1 VTFQGPQR
9 MAIIQKTIRLVRD
22 GLLCLMKIRRSTEGD
37 ATELA
42 RLHRGT
48 IRHVNSSDYSPAQI
62 KAWAGRT
69 SAAKFRRHHQ
79 THVRFVATEQGK
91 IIGFADFGKDG
102 SFGGL
107 YVHKDFVGQGVG
119 TKLIKKLEEMGKKRG
134 VKVFEFLSTKT
145 AKHFLRTERLS
156 VPWKENV
163 SRR

>member
-1 VTFQGPQR
+1 
-9 MAIIQKTIRLVRD
+9 
-22 GLLCLMKIRRSTEGD
+22 MKIRRSTEGD
-37 ATELA
+37 AAELA

-79 THVRFVATEQGK
+79 THIRFVATEQGK

-119 TKLIKKLEEMGKKRG
+119 TKLIKKLEEMGKKSG

-145 AKHFLRTERLS
+145 AKHFYERKGYLCLGKKMYR
-156 VPWKENV
+156 VGDQKLLVYKMRKTLAQNQ
-163 SRR
+163 

>member
-1 VTFQGPQR
+1 
-9 MAIIQKTIRLVRD
+9 
-22 GLLCLMKIRRSTEGD
+22 MKIRRSTEGD
-37 ATELA
+37 AAELA

-79 THVRFVATEQGK
+79 TQIRFVATEQGK

-119 TKLIKKLEEMGKKRG
+119 TKLIKKIEEMGKKRG

-145 AKHFLRTERLS
+145 AKHFYERKGYLCLGKKMYR
-156 VPWKENV
+156 VADQKLLVYKMRKTLAQNQ
-163 SRR
+163 